1 MKSLKD
7 FKSLTAALEQMAI
20 GNKFNDHENGTTGLE
35 VEAYVYDV
43 EKPTNLDI
51 LKLKAEIVR
60 DELAQVKPAP
70 EVTAA
75 KKAKLAAMTEANN
88 DDMIIIFKLLEP
100 IASLTGTMEYK
111 HGDEVRNFTMQN
123 VDTIYCRE
131 RIRQMDLLE
140 YEMTNKKRRNRQG
153 AEVPVIKLV
162 FVNCI
167 VEPEPAKHNVLGK
180 ITREARATVQVL
192 SKKTMQIAGRMSAYA
207 RNANLKNLGV
217 FTAEEMGF

>member
-7 FKSLTAALEQMAI
+7 FKALTAALEQMAV

-43 EKPTNLDI
+43 EKPTNMDI

-60 DELAQVKPAP
+60 DELAKVKPAP

-75 KKAKLAAMTEANN
+75 KKLKLAQMTEANN
-88 DDMIIIFKLLEP
+88 DDMVLVFKLLEP
-100 IASLTGTMEYK
+100 IDSITGTMEYK
-111 HGDEVRNFTMQN
+111 FGEEVRNFTMQN

-140 YEMTNKKRRNRQG
+140 YEMTNKKRKNRQG
-153 AEVPVIKLV
+153 TEVPVIKLV
-162 FVNCI
+162 FANCI
-167 VEPEPAKHNVLGK
+167 VEPEPARYNGFGK
-180 ITREARATVQVL
+180 VTREARATVQVL
-192 SKKTMQIAGRMSAYA
+192 SKKTMQVAGRMSAYA

-217 FTAEEMGF
+217 FSAEEMGI